1 MPTSP
6 QHTFSNSETV
16 YPFFRAEEAHIL
28 NVALAPSLT
37 LEKGTILGEVSAT
50 PGTYK
55 AYASGNTDGSQI
67 PKLILRSS
75 VTTDGSGNVTRAGE
89 HGATY
94 KHAPAYFP
102 KGAWRTQDLT
112 GLDANALSVLQ
123 GALTQ
128 GTLSTGLVEF

>member
-6 QHTFSNSETV
+6 QHTFSNTNQV

-28 NVALAPSLT
+28 NVKLAPSLT
-37 LEKGTILGEVSAT
+37 LAKGTILGEVSAT
-50 PGTYK
+50 PGTFK

-67 PKLILRSS
+67 PKLILTQSS
-75 VTTDGSGNVTRAGE
+75 VTDASSNVTRAGE

-102 KGAWRTQDLT
+102 KGTWRSQDLT
-112 GLDANALSVLQ
+112 GLDANALAILQ
-123 GALTQ
+123 GSLAQGDLT
-128 GTLSTGLVEF
+128 TGLVDF